1 MEVVKQI
8 KTPTGKLCRR
18 EKALSHVL
26 VGKGSEVF
34 PLHLVTHQ
42 LHWMCG
48 CFCTWTR
55 ESQEKGT

>member
-8 KTPTGKLCRR
+8 NTPTGKLCRG

-26 VGKGSEVF
+26 VGQGSEVF
-34 PLHLVTHQ
+34 PLHLVAIQ
-42 LHWMCG
+42 LHWIYDL
-48 CFCTWTR
+48 FCTWTR